1 MNRSTPGLWGLD
13 EIVCEKYEGYY
24 VAILRLNA
32 IFLLLYMSLIWQSR
46 CSRSSRKWQPT
57 PVFLP
62 RESQGLWSLV
72 GCRLWGQTLL
82 KRLSS
87 SSSNSRSSRVGQRL
101 EFQALSSGMW
111 CDSILAKWN
120 AVHLA
125 VLVMLGSYL
134 TSLSLF
140 LHEGSQ
146 RVRHDW
152 ATDLIWSD
160 LMRGSQRRSAVYW
173 EN

>member
-1 MNRSTPGLWGLD
+1 MNCSSRGLWGLD
-13 EIVCEKYEGYY
+13 EIICEKYEGYY

-46 CSRSSRKWQPT
+46 CSRSSREWQPT

-62 RESQGLWSLV
+62 RESQGRWSLV
-72 GCRLWGQTLL
+72 GCHLWGQTRL
-82 KRLSS
+82 KWLSSSS

-101 EFQALSSGMW
+101 EFQPLSSGMW

-120 AVHLA
+120 ALYLA
-125 VLVMLGSYL
+125 VLVVLGSYL

-146 RVRHDW
+146 RVGHDW
-152 ATDLIWSD
+152 ATDLSWTD
-160 LMRGSQRRSAVYW
+160 LMRGS
-173 EN
+173 